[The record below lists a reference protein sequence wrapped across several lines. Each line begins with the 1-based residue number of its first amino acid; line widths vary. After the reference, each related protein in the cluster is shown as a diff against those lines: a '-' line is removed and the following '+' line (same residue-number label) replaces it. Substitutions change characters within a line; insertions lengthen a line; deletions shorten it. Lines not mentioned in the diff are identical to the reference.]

1 MTDDVIGSGRP
12 EPGSVALLV
21 MLTLFNVGLQ
31 LGSPLMLKLAPDLG
45 SGRYAWIGILL
56 GGVLVLNVVRF
67 VIWGAVHRRYPLSVA
82 YPASAVFFPGI
93 LVMAWWFGETVG
105 PSQVAGAGLVMVGV
119 VVLLSERSM
128 AS

>member
-31 LGSPLMLKLAPDLG
+31 LGSALMLKLAPDLG

-93 LVMAWWFGETVG
+93 LAMAWWFGETVG